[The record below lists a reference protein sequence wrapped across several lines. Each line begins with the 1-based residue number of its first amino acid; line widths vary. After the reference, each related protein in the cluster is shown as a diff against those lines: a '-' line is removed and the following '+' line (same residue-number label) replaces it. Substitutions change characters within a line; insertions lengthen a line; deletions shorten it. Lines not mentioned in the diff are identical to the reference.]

1 MPSDQKDHLAMNK
14 STDLLQDIRNEYEDS
29 LITSPLLAELAATGG
44 HLIPRALFFTIKP
57 NGERKAR
64 VSAMREPP
72 SLPLMDMVQKAA
84 LEELKELAEDG
95 KGAVCVVY
103 SAAKGFPSEKG
114 FSSGGMALLDWQA
127 TDGSR
132 QLLLLRPIKGG
143 EAAELVEVKS
153 SKLDFVMGMINA
165 AIQVIGRPDSL
176 MDSVLERMVPL
187 LTPVIRALAPNAAN
201 DDAAAEYVAAN
212 GPVLESLKDYA
223 SESVKMAMGLAEARA
238 ETVLAHMSM
247 TVGMLHAR
255 LAEVHEAHQE
265 EVARMRTNWERQ
277 QSKAASK
284 LQRELDMTRK
294 RADSLA
300 RQVQAAREEARKQ
313 TPGLTPASTSK
324 PELNRSSHP
333 NATTLRSPLQRRMT
347 NYLNGFPVFQ
357 CETRTGVPASA

>member
-1 MPSDQKDHLAMNK
+1 MNK
-14 STDLLQDIRNEYEDS
+14 STALLQDIRNEYEDS

-44 HLIPRALFFTIKP
+44 HLIPRALFFTIQA

-72 SLPLMDMVQKAA
+72 SLPHMDMIQKAA
-84 LEELKELAEDG
+84 LEELREMAEDG

-103 SAAKGFPSEKG
+103 SAAKGFPTEKG
-114 FSSGGMALLDWQA
+114 VVNGMALLDWQA

-132 QLLLLRPIKGG
+132 QMLLLRPTKGG

-153 SKLDFVMGMINA
+153 SKLDFVTGMINA

-176 MDSVLERMVPL
+176 MDNILERMVPL
-187 LTPVIRALAPNAAN
+187 LTPVIRALAPDAKN
-201 DDAAAEYVAAN
+201 DDAAAEQVAAN

-223 SESVKMAMGLAEARA
+223 AESVKMAMGLAEARA

-247 TVGMLHAR
+247 TVGMLHAK
-255 LAEVHEAHQE
+255 LADVHESHQE
-265 EVARMRTNWERQ
+265 EIARMRTNWERQ
-277 QSKAASK
+277 QTKTASK

-300 RQVQAAREEARKQ
+300 RQVQAAREDARKQ
-313 TPGLTPASTSK
+313 VPGMAPVSVTASEVS
-324 PELNRSSHP
+324 RSAQA
-333 NATTLRSPLQRRMT
+333 NATTLRTPLQRRMV
-347 NYLNGFPVFQ
+347 NYLNEFPVFQ
-357 CETRTGVPASA
+357 CDTRTSMPTSA

>member
-1 MPSDQKDHLAMNK
+1 MTKP
-14 STDLLQDIRNEYEDS
+14 TTLLQDIRDEYEDS

-64 VSAMREPP
+64 ISAMREPP
-72 SLPLMDMVQKAA
+72 SLPHMDLIQKAA
-84 LEELKELAEDG
+84 LEELREMAEDG

-114 FSSGGMALLDWQA
+114 FTTGMALLDWLA

-132 QLLLLRPIKGG
+132 QMLLLPPTKSGD
-143 EAAELVEVKS
+143 AAEVVEVKP
-153 SKLDFVMGMINA
+153 SKMDFVSGMINA

-187 LTPVIRALAPNAAN
+187 LTPVIRALAPDAPD
-201 DDAAAEYVAAN
+201 DDAAAEQLAAN
-212 GPVLESLKDYA
+212 GPVLEALKDYA
-223 SESVKMAMGLAEARA
+223 SESVRMAMGLAEARA

-255 LAEVHEAHQE
+255 MADAQESHRE

-284 LQRELDMTRK
+284 LHRELDMTRK
-294 RADSLA
+294 RADALAVQLQNARNAA
-300 RQVQAAREEARKQ
+300 RQH
-313 TPGLTPASTSK
+313 TPGTPAASAVK
-324 PELNRSSHP
+324 PELNRSNLP
-333 NATTLRSPLQRRMT
+333 GPVTLRSPLQRRMT
-347 NYLNGFPVFQ
+347 NYLNGFPGFQ
-357 CETRTGVPASA
+357 SDTRTGTLA

>member
-1 MPSDQKDHLAMNK
+1 MTK
-14 STDLLQDIRNEYEDS
+14 STNLLQEIRDEYEDS

-44 HLIPRALFFTIKP
+44 HLIPRALFFTVQA

-64 VSAMREPP
+64 ISAMREPP
-72 SLPLMDMVQKAA
+72 SLPHMDLIQKAA
-84 LEELKELAEDG
+84 LEELREMAEDG

-127 TDGSR
+127 TDGGR
-132 QLLLLRPIKGG
+132 QMLLLRPTRGG
-143 EAAELVEVKS
+143 DAAEVIEVKS
-153 SKLDFVMGMINA
+153 SKLDFVAGMINA
-165 AIQVIGRPDSL
+165 AIQVIGRPESL

-187 LTPVIRALAPNAAN
+187 LTPVIRALAPDAAD
-201 DDAAAEYVAAN
+201 DDAAAEQVAAN
-212 GPVLESLKDYA
+212 APVLEALKDYA
-223 SESVKMAMGLAEARA
+223 SESVRMAMGLAEARA

-255 LAEVHEAHQE
+255 MADTHESHQE

-294 RADSLA
+294 RADTLA
-300 RQVQAAREEARKQ
+300 GQLQNARNEARRH
-313 TPGLTPASTSK
+313 TPGTIPVAPTR
-324 PELNRSSHP
+324 PELNRSNQPSP
-333 NATTLRSPLQRRMT
+333 ATLRSPLQRRMT

-357 CETRTGVPASA
+357 PETRASSPA